1 MDWISNTYKILDT
14 ILCTNTEY
22 LVKST
27 NFVIKEFE
35 LDKIDYKIDY
45 TNLQTKLFLF
55 YIDVK
60 TKVDSVC
67 SHLYNNYGFVKTFV
81 DKTNYNI
88 DTIKAVYNNV
98 RIEPLNDN
106 WVCISLLLKNDN
118 KLFSGNNEIYLEH
131 YQYIK
136 QHNSADIS
144 QKQYYNDCLNYFVN
158 TAKSISSCNNNV
170 VETMITMKLKNQYYN
185 KCFNKS
191 FNKENSENEAE
202 TCYSNTETKVSFLS
216 VEYTHP
222 NMKNKVVMNIPKD
235 VMIQGNIIM
244 SPLFIKRYLEYQYEY
259 YIFDENYKV
268 NIMDNNVNML
278 SLKYTD
284 SILLSEKSYS
294 VIKNE

>member
-1 MDWISNTYKILDT
+1 MNWISNTYKILDT
-14 ILCTNTEY
+14 IFCTNIEY
-22 LVKST
+22 IVNST
-27 NFVIKEFE
+27 NFAIKNLE
-35 LDKIDYKIDY
+35 LDKIDY

-98 RIEPLNDN
+98 RIEPLKNN
-106 WVCISLLLKNDN
+106 WVCISILLKNDN

-131 YQYIK
+131 YQFIK
-136 QHNSADIS
+136 KHNTADIS

-191 FNKENSENEAE
+191 FNKINNKSEDD
-202 TCYSNTETKVSFLS
+202 TSYSNMETNVSFLS
-216 VEYTHP
+216 VEYKHP
-222 NMKNKVVMNIPKD
+222 NMENTIMIDIPQD
-235 VMIQGNIIM
+235 VLIQGNVIL

-259 YIFDENYKV
+259 YIFDENYEV
-268 NIMDNNVNML
+268 DIMDSDVNMI
-278 SLKYTD
+278 SLTYTD
-284 SILLSEKSYS
+284 SILLLENSYE

>member
-27 NFVIKEFE
+27 NFVIKELE

-98 RIEPLNDN
+98 RIEPLKNN
-106 WVCISLLLKNDN
+106 WVCISILLKNDN

-191 FNKENSENEAE
+191 FNKENSENKAE

-216 VEYTHP
+216 VEYKHP
-222 NMKNKVVMNIPKD
+222 DMENTIMIDIPQD
-235 VMIQGNIIM
+235 VLIQGNIIL

-259 YIFDENYKV
+259 YIFDENYEV
-268 NIMDNNVNML
+268 DIMDSDVNMI
-278 SLKYTD
+278 SLNYTN
-284 SILLSEKSYS
+284 SILLLENSYD

>member
-14 ILCTNTEY
+14 IFCTNIEY

-27 NFVIKEFE
+27 NFAIKELE
-35 LDKIDYKIDY
+35 LDKNNYKIDY

-98 RIEPLNDN
+98 RIEPLKNN
-106 WVCISLLLKNDN
+106 WVCISILLKNDN

-131 YQYIK
+131 YQFIK
-136 QHNSADIS
+136 KHNTADIS

-191 FNKENSENEAE
+191 FNKINNKSEDD
-202 TCYSNTETKVSFLS
+202 TSYSNMETNVSFLS
-216 VEYTHP
+216 VEYKHP
-222 NMKNKVVMNIPKD
+222 NMENTIMIDIPQD
-235 VMIQGNIIM
+235 VLIQGNVIL

-259 YIFDENYKV
+259 YIFDENYEV
-268 NIMDNNVNML
+268 DIMDSDVNMI
-278 SLKYTD
+278 SLTYTD
-284 SILLSEKSYS
+284 SILLLENSYE

>member
-35 LDKIDYKIDY
+35 LDKIDY

-144 QKQYYNDCLNYFVN
+144 QKQYYN
-158 TAKSISSCNNNV
+158 
-170 VETMITMKLKNQYYN
+170 

-222 NMKNKVVMNIPKD
+222 NMKNKIVMNIPKD

>member
-1 MDWISNTYKILDT
+1 M
-14 ILCTNTEY
+14 
-22 LVKST
+22 
-27 NFVIKEFE
+27 
-35 LDKIDYKIDY
+35 
-45 TNLQTKLFLF
+45 
-55 YIDVK
+55 
-60 TKVDSVC
+60 
-67 SHLYNNYGFVKTFV
+67 
-81 DKTNYNI
+81 
-88 DTIKAVYNNV
+88 
-98 RIEPLNDN
+98 
-106 WVCISLLLKNDN
+106 
-118 KLFSGNNEIYLEH
+118 
-131 YQYIK
+131 
-136 QHNSADIS
+136 
-144 QKQYYNDCLNYFVN
+144 NYFVN

-191 FNKENSENEAE
+191 FNKENSENKAE
-202 TCYSNTETKVSFLS
+202 TCYSNTETKGSFLS

-222 NMKNKVVMNIPKD
+222 NMKNKIVMNIPKD